1 MLYWLYEILKDSD
14 IPGIGMLQYLSFRSS
29 VAIVLSLIIATIF
42 GKTLIRFL
50 QKRQIGEE
58 IRDLDLAGQLEKKG
72 TPTMGGIIII
82 LAIIVPTILCADLS
96 NVYVIL
102 MLIATVWLGFIGFVD
117 DYIKVFKKN
126 KKGLAG
132 KFKIVAQVLLGI
144 GVTLALYN
152 SEKLGICE
160 TNIEPNNAVNLDA
173 GRVESAQNKLS
184 EVYYH
189 TTRTTIPFSKK
200 IRFHYGKLVGADA
213 NSDMAWIA
221 YGLIIVFVIVAVSN
235 AVNLTDGLDGLA
247 AGTTA
252 ISGSTLGILAYLSG
266 NVIFASYLNIMYLP
280 DIGELTVFSC
290 AFIGALIGFLWYN
303 SYPAQVFMGDT
314 GSLTLGGILAV
325 LAILIRKELLIPVLC
340 FVFLAENLSVVIQV
354 FWFKFTKRMYGEGR
368 RVFRMSPIHHHFQ
381 KCNYAEPKI
390 VSRFWIVAIAFAA
403 ITIVILKIR

>member
-14 IPGIGMLQYLSFRSS
+14 IPGIGMLQYLSFRSA

-42 GKTLIRFL
+42 GKSLIRLL
-50 QKRQIGEE
+50 QRKQIGEE
-58 IRDLDLAGQLEKKG
+58 IRNLGLEGQLEKKG

-82 LAIIVPTILCADLS
+82 LAIVIPTVLCADLS
-96 NVYVIL
+96 NIYVVL
-102 MLIATVWLGFIGFVD
+102 MLVTTMWLGFVGFLD
-117 DYIKVFKKN
+117 DYIKTFKKN

-132 KFKIVAQVLLGI
+132 KFKIVAQVLLGLGI
-144 GVTLALYN
+144 TLTLYN
-152 SEKLGICE
+152 GDRLGIRE
-160 TNIEPNNAVNLDA
+160 TNVAQSALVDEGS

-184 EVYYH
+184 EVCYH
-189 TTRTTIPFSKK
+189 TTRTTVPFSKN
-200 IRFHYGKLVGADA
+200 IRFHYGMLVGADA
-213 NSDMAWIA
+213 TSDLAWIV
-221 YGLIIVFVIVAVSN
+221 YGLIIVFVIAAVSN

-280 DIGELTVFSC
+280 DIGELTVFVS

-340 FVFLAENLSVVIQV
+340 FVFLAENLSVIIQV
-354 FWFKFTKRMYGEGR
+354 FWFKLSKRLYGEGR
-368 RVFRMSPIHHHFQ
+368 RVFKMSPIHHHFQ
-381 KCNYAEPKI
+381 KCNYVEPKI